1 MYKNKKIFVLGMA
14 RSGFEVAKLLGDDND
29 ILITDIKEQDKK
41 NIRELEKRKVSFVK
55 SDKPEKLLDES
66 FDYLIKNPGIKY
78 NHPCVLKAR
87 ELNIPVINE
96 VEVAFDYLDKSTTII
111 GITG

>member
-55 SDKPEKLLDES
+55 SDKSWDKIQSPLC
-66 FDYLIKNPGIKY
+66 IK
-78 NHPCVLKAR
+78 
-87 ELNIPVINE
+87 
-96 VEVAFDYLDKSTTII
+96 SS
-111 GITG
+111 